1 MSTFTLYEDY
11 TPPSW
16 SMRPKL
22 PFYLEVLKNG
32 VLIEQKKIDN
42 KAMYL
47 IGKNEKIC
55 DIVLDNPTISRK
67 HAVLQS
73 KNTNEFYLYDL
84 GSTHGTF
91 VNNVKIPTKLFHKLK
106 PYDQLKFGQSIRM
119 YILRC
124 EDLEKEDANIQEQ
137 ELQKKLDKRNAKRE
151 FKTVKE
157 HYLNLLYQNP
167 LYRHMKPRKKEES
180 EIEGIDWGIDD
191 EQEVYRYHQEQEYP
205 LEPELLLQLPGLSEQ
220 LIDKINK
227 YSEKLSTYRQ
237 QQEELD
243 NLMVKERKNFG
254 LDEQSGRNKCDLET
268 KVQELGSELESLEV
282 GLKFVLFGD
291 RVQKINKFEQQA
303 EVSSEE
309 EDEFYDN
316 TLKKRENTQEVEQ
329 VNKEIKVEKTT
340 ESYQQLKKRLEQLI
354 EERDL
359 LNNELLN
366 IQRNEEKEIDEED
379 ELDNYMKQTAITIA
393 QQERPKLLDKL
404 KSVIDNLTK
413 VSEQLKF
420 VKPDIKLSFFD
431 DEEDDNPIE
440 NSNNTTVQPNQIQ
453 QSNDQ
458 VKQKKNDNTIE
469 QLKKLKEQAEKEQ
482 DEEEDEEMI
491 LEKAR
496 KYFEKEAEKES
507 QKEKQKFKQLKE
519 QQKVQEILQQYDK
532 EQQELIQQQQKL
544 APKPKPHPRN
554 YRESEIEKDDYIDIT
569 KFQ

>member
-316 TLKKRENTQEVEQ
+316 TLKKKENTQEVEQ

-440 NSNNTTVQPNQIQ
+440 NSNNTTVQQNQIQ

-458 VKQKKNDNTIE
+458 IKQKNDNTIE

-507 QKEKQKFKQLKE
+507 QKEKQKFKQFKE

>member
-1 MSTFTLYEDY
+1 MSSFTLYEDY

-32 VLIEQKKIDN
+32 VLIQEKKIDN

-47 IGKNEKIC
+47 IGKNDKIC

-73 KNTNEFYLYDL
+73 KNTNEFYIYDL

-91 VNNVKIPTKLFHKLK
+91 VNNVRIPTKLFHKLK

-124 EDLEKEDANIQEQ
+124 EELEKEDQSIQEQ
-137 ELQKKLDKRNAKRE
+137 ELQKRQDKKKAKQE
-151 FKTVKE
+151 FRTWKE
-157 HYLNLLYQNP
+157 NYMNLLYQNP

-205 LEPELLLQLPGLSEQ
+205 LEPELLLQLPGLTEQ
-220 LIDKINK
+220 IIDKINK

-243 NLMVKERKNFG
+243 NLIVKERKNFG

-268 KVQELGSELESLEV
+268 KVQELGSELESLEI

-303 EVSSEE
+303 QVSSEE

-316 TLKKRENTQEVEQ
+316 TLNKKQQTQEIQQ
-329 VNKEIKVEKTT
+329 VNKEIKVERTT
-340 ESYQQLKKRLEQLI
+340 ESYLQLKKRLEQLI
-354 EERDL
+354 EERDY

-366 IQRNEEKEIDEED
+366 IQRNEEKEIDDQD
-379 ELDNYMKQTAITIA
+379 ELDNYMKQTAITLA
-393 QQERPKLLDKL
+393 QQERPKLLDQL
-404 KSVIDNLTK
+404 KSVIDRITQ

-420 VKPDIKLSFFD
+420 VKPDIKLSFFND
-431 DEEDDNPIE
+431 DEEGDDHPPE
-440 NSNNTTVQPNQIQ
+440 NQI
-453 QSNDQ
+453 
-458 VKQKKNDNTIE
+458 NTIPSHQNTQPIKTNE
-469 QLKKLKEQAEKEQ
+469 TSTIQQLKKLKEQAQKEQ
-482 DEEEDEEMI
+482 EEEEEDEEMI

-496 KYFEKEAEKES
+496 KYFEKEALKES
-507 QKEKQKFKQLKE
+507 QKEKQKLKQLKE
-519 QQKVQEILQQYDK
+519 QQKVQEILQQYDQD
-532 EQQELIQQQQKL
+532 QQELIQQKQKM
-544 APKPKPHPRN
+544 APKPKPHSRN
-554 YRESEIEKDDYIDIT
+554 YRESEVEKDDYVDIT

>member
-32 VLIEQKKIDN
+32 VLIQQKKIDN

-91 VNNVKIPTKLFHKLK
+91 VNNVRIPTKLFHKLK
-106 PYDQLKFGQSIRM
+106 PYDQLKFGQSLRM

-124 EDLEKEDANIQEQ
+124 EDLEKEDANVQEQ

-243 NLMVKERKNFG
+243 NLLVKERKNFG

-316 TLKKRENTQEVEQ
+316 TLKKKVNTQEVQQ
-329 VNKEIKVEKTT
+329 VNNEIKVEKTT

-379 ELDNYMKQTAITIA
+379 ELDNYMKQTAISIA

-404 KSVIDNLTK
+404 KSVIDNITK

-420 VKPDIKLSFFD
+420 VKPDIKLSFFN
-431 DEEDDNPIE
+431 DEEEENPAE
-440 NSNNTTVQPNQIQ
+440 AENNTQVKPNQNL

-458 VKQKKNDNTIE
+458 VKSSNTTTTFE

-496 KYFEKEAEKES
+496 RFFEKEAEKES
-507 QKEKQKFKQLKE
+507 QRDKQKMKQLKE

-532 EQQELIQQQQKL
+532 EQQELIQQQQKQ
-544 APKPKPHPRN
+544 APKPKPHSRN
-554 YRESEIEKDDYIDIT
+554 YRDTEVEKDDYIDIT